1 MCRRQICVASIALM
15 VCLVMAGAARAE
27 LVGQWK
33 FDEGSGTTAYD
44 SSGNGNDGTLVGGAT
59 WADGRFG
66 GGIELDGSSGYVSV
80 PDFQLTTDTITFVAW
95 LNGWKGGDWAPLI
108 SSRVVGQCEMN
119 FGDNDT
125 LHYTWNN
132 DSSATWGWTGGPVIP
147 QDAWTMLAV
156 TIDPA
161 GATAYVYTDD
171 DGLTQSTNPIAH
183 IEETVGALQIGWSF
197 GARFVQ
203 GIIDEAAVYD
213 HALTEDEI
221 LTLAKGAKGLPLARG
236 PNPANGAMLNAT
248 WVSFTWRPGDFA
260 VTHDVYLGENFD
272 DVNDG
277 TGDTF
282 RGNQASTMFMA
293 GFAGF
298 PYPDGLV
305 PGTTY
310 YWRIDEV
317 NDANA
322 ASPWKG
328 EVWSFWVP
336 PKKAYDPG
344 PADGAEFVGE
354 DVTLS
359 WTGGFGAKLHT
370 VYFGDDFDTV
380 SNASGGAPG
389 ADATFTPGTLEFDKT
404 YYWRVD
410 EFDPPATHKGDVWSF
425 KTLPDIPIT
434 DPDLMGW
441 WKLDEGEGT
450 AALDWSGHGRHGTF
464 EGEPVWVAGIDGGAL
479 EFDGSSYVDTGYTE
493 NLATYTIAC
502 WAKSPDAPSGAA
514 PSGPLHR
521 EQNYQFN
528 WNHGNEVFRGAA
540 AMNTGGWQAASYMP
554 LQANTWYHLA
564 ATFDGTALNAYRD
577 GVLITST
584 PISAAPNAEG
594 NSAKIARHA
603 AASQFFTG
611 TVDDA
616 RIYSR
621 ALTVEEIVKVMRGDP
636 FVAWSPSPAN
646 NSTPNVK
653 DVVPLSWSP
662 GDNAAQHDVYFGTD
676 MDAVDA
682 ADESDTT
689 GVYRGRQ
696 NATTFTPAEP
706 LEWGAGPYYWRVDEI
721 NTDGS
726 ISAGRLW
733 TFTVA
738 DFVLVDDMESYTD
751 NDPEGE
757 AIWQHWIDGYGVAA
771 NGSQV
776 GNVMPPYAEQTIVHG
791 GRQSMPLAY
800 ENTAGVTNSEAEL
813 KLPGS
818 RNWAEEGVTELS
830 IWFQGQAASD
840 GSFVEGPAG
849 TFTMTASGGD
859 IWNIGGVEADEFHF
873 AYRTLTGPGS
883 ITARVQSVE
892 NTHGWAK
899 ACVMIRETLT
909 PESAHMIACITPSN
923 GVAAQGRPSAGGT
936 SFSAAEGGIT
946 APHWV
951 KLERDVAGNFTVS
964 HSTNGSTWL
973 PVQGSTPQNIQM
985 GSTVYIGLALT
996 AHNRDAVCEAVF
1008 SNVSVTG
1015 QVSPQWTNQDI
1026 GIASNAAEP
1035 LYVAVSN
1042 ATGAPAVVAHPDPG
1056 AANVEEWT
1064 EWVIPLSEFS
1074 DKGINLSDVD
1084 KIAIGLGSGSGVAS
1098 SGGSGRVY
1106 IDDIRL
1112 YRPRP

>member
-1 MCRRQICVASIALM
+1 
-15 VCLVMAGAARAE
+15 
-27 LVGQWK
+27 
-33 FDEGSGTTAYD
+33 
-44 SSGNGNDGTLVGGAT
+44 
-59 WADGRFG
+59 
-66 GGIELDGSSGYVSV
+66 
-80 PDFQLTTDTITFVAW
+80 
-95 LNGWKGGDWAPLI
+95 
-108 SSRVVGQCEMN
+108 
-119 FGDNDT
+119 
-125 LHYTWNN
+125 
-132 DSSATWGWTGGPVIP
+132 
-147 QDAWTMLAV
+147 ML
-156 TIDPA
+156 
-161 GATAYVYTDD
+161 
-171 DGLTQSTNPIAH
+171 
-183 IEETVGALQIGWSF
+183 E
-197 GARFVQ
+197 
-203 GIIDEAAVYD
+203 
-213 HALTEDEI
+213 
-221 LTLAKGAKGLPLARG
+221 
-236 PNPANGAMLNAT
+236 AT
-248 WVSFTWRPGDFA
+248 WVTLGWRPGDFA
-260 VTHDVYLGENFD
+260 VSHDVYLGDSFE
-272 DVNDG
+272 DVNNG

-282 RGNQASTMFMA
+282 RGNQSSTMFIA

-328 EVWSFWVP
+328 DVWSFWIP
-336 PKKAYDPG
+336 SKKAYDASPS
-344 PADGAEFVGE
+344 DGAQFVGT

-359 WTGGFGAKLHT
+359 WTGGFNAKLHT
-370 VYFGDDFDTV
+370 VYFGDDFDAV
-380 SNASGGAPG
+380 SDATGGVAQ
-389 ADATFTPGTLEFDKT
+389 ADATFTPGALEFDKT

-410 EFDPPATHKGDVWSF
+410 EFDPPFTHTGDVLSF
-425 KTLPDIPIT
+425 TTLPDIPIT

-450 AALDWSGHGRHGTF
+450 TALDWSGHGRHGTF

-479 EFDGSSYVDTGYTE
+479 EFDGSSHVDTGYTE

-528 WNHGNEVFRGAA
+528 WNHGNEVYRGAA
-540 AMNTGGWQAASYMP
+540 AMNAGGWQAASYMP
-554 LQANTWYHLA
+554 LQADRWYHLA

-584 PISAAPNAEG
+584 PISAAPNAES

-616 RIYSR
+616 RVYNR
-621 ALTVEEIVKVMRGDP
+621 ALTAEEIVKVMRGDP

-662 GDNAAQHDVYFGTD
+662 GDNAGQHDVYFGMD
-676 MDAVDA
+676 MDAVDN

-696 NATTFTPAEP
+696 NATTFTPAEAI
-706 LEWGAGPYYWRVDEI
+706 EWGAGPYYWRIDEI
-721 NTDGS
+721 NTDGT
-726 ISAGRLW
+726 ISTGRLW

-738 DFVLVDDMESYTD
+738 DFILVDDMESYTD

-757 AIWQHWIDGYGVAA
+757 AIWQHWIDGFGVNS
-771 NGSQV
+771 NGSEA
-776 GNVMPPYAEQTIVHG
+776 GYVMPPYAEQTIVHG

-800 ENTAGVTNSEAEL
+800 TNTGGVTNSEAEL
-813 KLPGS
+813 KLTGS
-818 RNWAEEGVTELS
+818 RNWTEEGVTDLS

-840 GSFVEGPAG
+840 GSFVEGPVG

-883 ITARVQSVE
+883 ITARVQSVQ
-892 NTHGWAK
+892 NTHAWAK

-909 PESAHMIACITPSN
+909 PESAHMIACVTPSN
-923 GVAAQGRPSAGGT
+923 GVAAQGRPSTGGT
-936 SFSAAEGGIT
+936 SFGANESGIT

-996 AHNRDAVCEAVF
+996 AHNRNAVCQAVF

-1042 ATGAPAVVAHPDPG
+1042 ATGAPAVVAHPDPA

-1084 KIAIGLGSGSGVAS
+1084 KIAVGLGSTGGAAAGGSGV
-1098 SGGSGRVY
+1098 VF
-1106 IDDIRL
+1106 IDDITLR
-1112 YRPRP
+1112 RP